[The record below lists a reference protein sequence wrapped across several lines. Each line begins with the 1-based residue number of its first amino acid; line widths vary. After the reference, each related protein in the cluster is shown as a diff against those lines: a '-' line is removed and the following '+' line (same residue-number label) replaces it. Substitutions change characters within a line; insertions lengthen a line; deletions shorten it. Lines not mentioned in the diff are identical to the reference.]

1 MQSPVLALEARQP
14 VHAGTESVVKKQLDK
29 MAGGGNMN

>member
-1 MQSPVLALEARQP
+1 MQSPVLALGTGQP
-14 VHAGTESVVKKQLDK
+14 VHAGTESVVKKRLDK